1 MNVYIDK
8 TSVVL
13 IVAAMFAL
21 VLLGWTLKMEKH
33 KSEMDYIMTEVIA
46 ATESLEKC
54 NEYMDIFE
62 RMLDEKETP

>member
-13 IVAAMFAL
+13 IVAIMFSL
-21 VLLGWTLKMEKH
+21 VLLGYVLQMGKH
-33 KSEMDYIMTEVIA
+33 KNEMDYIMTEVIA

-62 RMLDEKETP
+62 RILDEKETK